1 MADKAQTY
9 EDIMSSLR
17 SGSYAP
23 FYLLMGEEGF
33 FIDRISDYIA
43 SHALSEVERDF
54 NQIVVFGADTTSARI
69 ADTAKR
75 YPMMAQRQVVIVKEA
90 QAIKNWEYIEHYL
103 EHPQPTTV
111 LVICYKNGTIDG
123 RRKIVS
129 RARSVGVLFESRKK
143 RDNELPPFVEAYV
156 RSVGAAIDYKSA
168 QMIAEHI
175 GNDLSRIVSETDK
188 VLLSTGGA
196 GSRITP
202 EVVERLVGVSKDY
215 NGFELR
221 NAIVRRDAAKAYG
234 ILQYFESNPRAG
246 SAYAL
251 VPVVFSYFQTL
262 MMAYY
267 APNRSNENEL
277 ASFLGLRGGWA
288 ARDYI
293 IGMRNYS
300 GSKVMS
306 IIEKIR
312 LTDAMSKG
320 LDNNTATIGELM
332 RELVAFI
339 LH

>member
-9 EDIMSSLR
+9 EGIMASLR

-43 SHALSEVERDF
+43 SHALTEVERDF

-234 ILQYFESNPRAG
+234 ILRYFESNPRAG